1 MLLFISLLFYNNICH
16 FQGAIAELKV
26 YTQPDAFPR
35 QNCVSMPLEQMSS
48 RCSKNKKRKNVLK

>member
-1 MLLFISLLFYNNICH
+1 MFILITFYLFFYDNTCH

-35 QNCVSMPLEQMSS
+35 QNCVSMLLKQLSF
-48 RCSKNKKRKNVLK
+48 RCSKNKK